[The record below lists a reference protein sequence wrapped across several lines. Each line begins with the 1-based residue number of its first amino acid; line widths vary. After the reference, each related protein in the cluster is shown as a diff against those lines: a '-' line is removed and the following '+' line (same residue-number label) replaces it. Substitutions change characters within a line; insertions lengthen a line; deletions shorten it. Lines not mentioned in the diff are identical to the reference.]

1 MKTVLSRFL
10 PVILW
15 MVVIFGFSA
24 RSDPY
29 AYLPTAWDEPQ
40 VSSTPVP
47 AGTPA
52 RTLPSTDEIIG
63 RFLHVG
69 EYLLLG
75 FLVIRAVSWNRAI
88 RAGNA
93 LLSVGL
99 SILYALSDEFHQIYV
114 PGRAFQVADL
124 LLDLTGILIGVGI
137 YFFINKSQN
146 EKHRI

>member
-1 MKTVLSRFL
+1 MG
-10 PVILW
+10 
-15 MVVIFGFSA
+15 VIFAFSA

-29 AYLPTAWDEPQ
+29 ASLPPAWGEPQ
-40 VSSTPVP
+40 ISATPVP
-47 AGTPA
+47 FGTPA
-52 RTLPSTDEIIG
+52 KTLASTDEIIG
-63 RFLHVG
+63 RFLHIG
-69 EYLLLG
+69 EYLMLG

-88 RAGNA
+88 RVGNA

-124 LLDLTGILIGVGI
+124 LLDLVGILIGVGI

>member
-1 MKTVLSRFL
+1 MG
-10 PVILW
+10 
-15 MVVIFGFSA
+15 VIFAFSA

-29 AYLPTAWDEPQ
+29 ASLPPAWSEPQ
-40 VSSTPVP
+40 VSATPAP
-47 AGTPA
+47 AGTPVK
-52 RTLPSTDEIIG
+52 TLPSTDELIG

-75 FLVIRAVSWNRAI
+75 FLVIRAVAWNSAI

-99 SILYALSDEFHQIYV
+99 SMVYALSDEFHQIYV
-114 PGRAFQVADL
+114 PGRAFQVADF

-137 YFFINKSQN
+137 YYFINKSQN
-146 EKHRI
+146 GKHRI

>member
-1 MKTVLSRFL
+1 MG
-10 PVILW
+10 
-15 MVVIFGFSA
+15 VIFTFSA

-29 AYLPTAWDEPQ
+29 ASLPPAWSEPQ
-40 VSSTPVP
+40 VSTTPVP
-47 AGTPA
+47 TGAPVKK
-52 RTLPSTDEIIG
+52 LPSTDELIG

-75 FLVIRAVSWNRAI
+75 FLVIRAAAWNSAI

-93 LLSVGL
+93 LSSVGL
-99 SILYALSDEFHQIYV
+99 SMVYALSDEFHQIYV

-137 YFFINKSQN
+137 YYFINKSQN
-146 EKHRI
+146 GKHRI